1 MGAPQT
7 LPPARSPSLAA
18 FTTTLTADRVT
29 PSFTIRATVPRRP
42 AECDDSYRRPAEC
55 DDSCRRPAECDCH
68 CRKPAECVGRGLN
81 LYPLRGNPSGKASS
95 ARAAGEFRPSQVR
108 QQAPDLLISENMT
121 KPMVE
126 KRAVVLALGAPAD
139 GFRRIWSRFR
149 LRPRTRR
156 VCPQGRGSSG
166 RFPYWTPTWRAG
178 WLT

>member
-18 FTTTLTADRVT
+18 FTTTLTAARVT
-29 PSFTIRATVPRRP
+29 PCFTIRATVPGRP

-108 QQAPDLLISENMT
+108 QQAPDLLIPENMT

-126 KRAVVLALGAPAD
+126 KRVVILALGAPAD

-156 VCPQGRGSSG
+156 VCPQGRGRSG

-178 WLT
+178 WLN